1 MRTGCFVVAIW
12 LVSAATHAQTTY
24 QKQDVNTG
32 MVIGLEADHNGVN
45 ATGYKVYV
53 DGALLSTL
61 PASARTAAGVVPFT
75 VPAMTRGVHVVE
87 FTAFNLD
94 TESDRAGV
102 EATAKTP
109 KPATPQN
116 LRIVIRTVTA
126 ENGTLSFQIE
136 SVEPTD

>member
-1 MRTGCFVVAIW
+1 MKTILGAVVVCLLAT
-12 LVSAATHAQTTY
+12 SAQAQTAY
-24 QKQDVNTG
+24 PKQDVNTG

-61 PASARTAAGVVPFT
+61 PASARTAAGVVPFS
-75 VPAMTRGVHVVE
+75 VPAMTRGVHLVE
-87 FTAFNLD
+87 FSAFNLD

-116 LRIVIRTVTA
+116 LRIVIKTVTA